1 MSRRLCIFVVAL
13 VAALLVVPAAFA
25 LRVHVRVEGP
35 TRTIY
40 GSTEP
45 TLSVTS
51 TALDAL
57 DSASIGRRVLLPR
70 RDHVVRPLRRP
81 DRPLLGRRGSSGW
94 VFKVNGVSPPV
105 GADAVTLKDGDRVL
119 WYWATFGP
127 NGGPPTLW
135 LRAGP
140 KRNCYR
146 VLAQDDT
153 GKTTPAR
160 GARLHVG
167 GRSVLAR
174 TGSACLGAH
183 RGLVTATL
191 KGAVR
196 SNAIR

>member
-1 MSRRLCIFVVAL
+1 VPRRLVVLFAVL
-13 VAALLVVPAAFA
+13 VTALLVVPAALA
-25 LRVHVRVEGP
+25 LRVHVRVEGK
-35 TRTIY
+35 TQTIY
-40 GSTEP
+40 GSAEP
-45 TLSVTS
+45 ALTVQAN
-51 TALDAL
+51 ALDAL
-57 DSASIGRRVLLPR
+57 DSASAAGEFYYHVTITSFGPYIDQIGRYVA
-70 RDHVVRPLRRP
+70 
-81 DRPLLGRRGSSGW
+81 GATTGW

-105 GADAVTLKDGDRVL
+105 GADKVTLKDGDRVL

-127 NGGPPTLW
+127 SGGPPTLS

-153 GKTTPAR
+153 GKTKPAS

-167 GRSVLAR
+167 GRSVPAR
-174 TGSACLGAH
+174 TGSACVGAH

>member
-1 MSRRLCIFVVAL
+1 VPRRLVVLFAVL
-13 VAALLVVPAAFA
+13 VTALLVVPAALA
-25 LRVHVRVEGP
+25 LRVHVRVEGK
-35 TRTIY
+35 TQTIY
-40 GSTEP
+40 GSAEP
-45 TLSVTS
+45 ALTVQAN
-51 TALDAL
+51 ALDAL
-57 DSASIGRRVLLPR
+57 DSASAAGEFYYHVTITSFGPYIDQIGRYVA
-70 RDHVVRPLRRP
+70 
-81 DRPLLGRRGSSGW
+81 GATTGW

-105 GADAVTLKDGDRVL
+105 GADKVALKDGDRVL

-127 NGGPPTLW
+127 TGGPPTLS

-153 GKTTPAR
+153 GKTKPAS
-160 GARLHVG
+160 GARLLVG
-167 GRSVLAR
+167 GRSVPAR
-174 TGSACLGAH
+174 TGSACVGAH